1 MITDVEVIGRLLLAY
16 LLGGLVG
23 LEREVHGRPA
33 GVRTYLLLSLGSALI
48 MVISEYLFVKFQGQI
63 PGVAVSVDPGRIAAH
78 AITGIGFLGAGVIL
92 RYKDTIRGLT
102 TAACVWVVCA
112 VGLAIGGGF
121 YLFGTLVTGLTVTS
135 LLILKKVE
143 KMLKR
148 DWYKEMEVISEDLP
162 GQIDR
167 IQEVIDKYNFKVI
180 NQGIRKDLQKK
191 ELTAYFLL
199 RLRTVFPDRRVLQ
212 EIFDLE
218 GVKRVDLEY
227 RA

>member
-1 MITDVEVIGRLLLAY
+1 MISNVEVIGRLLLAS
-16 LLGGLVG
+16 LLGGFVG

-33 GVRTYLLLSLGSALI
+33 GVRTYLILSLGSALI
-48 MVISEYLFVKFQGQI
+48 MIISEYLSVKYQAGL
-63 PGVAVSVDPGRIAAH
+63 PGVTLQVDPGRIAAQ

-112 VGLAIGGGF
+112 IGLAIGSGF
-121 YLFGTLVTGLTVTS
+121 YLFGVVATGFTVFS
-135 LLILKKVE
+135 LLVLKRLERKI
-143 KMLKR
+143 KR
-148 DWYKEMEVISEDLP
+148 DWYKEMEVVSEDVP

-167 IQEVIDKYNFKVI
+167 IQEVIDKYDFTII
-180 NQGIRKDLQKK
+180 NSGIRKDLQKK

-212 EIFDLE
+212 EVFDLA

-227 RA
+227 KG

>member
-1 MITDVEVIGRLLLAY
+1 MITDVEVIGRLLLAS
-16 LLGGLVG
+16 LLGGLLG

-33 GVRTYLLLSLGSALI
+33 GVRTYLLLSFGSALI

-63 PGVAVSVDPGRIAAH
+63 PGVAVSVDPGRIAAQ

-102 TAACVWVVCA
+102 TAACVCVVCA

>member
-1 MITDVEVIGRLLLAY
+1 MITDVEVIGRLLLAS

-63 PGVAVSVDPGRIAAH
+63 PGVAVSVDPGRIAAQ

-102 TAACVWVVCA
+102 TAACVCVVCA

>member
-1 MITDVEVIGRLLLAY
+1 MINNAEVIFRLLLAS

-33 GVRTYLLLSLGSALI
+33 GVRTYLILSLGSALI
-48 MVISEYLFVKFQGQI
+48 MVISEYLSVKYQGGV
-63 PGVAVSVDPGRIAAH
+63 PGVSLQVDPGRIAAQ

-112 VGLAIGGGF
+112 VGLAIGAGF
-121 YLFGTLVTGLTVTS
+121 YLFGVVVTGFTVFS
-135 LLILKKVE
+135 LLVLKRVE
-143 KMLKR
+143 RRLKR
-148 DWYKEMEVISEDLP
+148 DWYKEMEVVSEDVP

-167 IQEVIDKYNFKVI
+167 IQEVIDKYDFTII
-180 NQGIRKDLQKK
+180 NSGIRKDLQKK

-212 EIFDLE
+212 EVFDLA

-227 RA
+227 KG